1 MKKIIIG
8 LLIAVVV
15 IAILAVVAVRMFL
28 DQAIKAGVET
38 IGPKITGVE
47 VKLQSA
53 HVSLLSGSGGFKGLV
68 VGNPPGFTSPWAINV
83 GAADLAVEPR
93 SLFADKVVI
102 KSISILEPQ
111 ITFETDLRA
120 NNLGKILANVQTAAG
135 SGDKTPTKP
144 QEPAQPSGAGAGKK
158 LQVDDFVI
166 KGAKVQVVVA
176 ALRGQS
182 AMLTLPEIH
191 VRDLGKG
198 PEGITA
204 AELTQRILAVIEKEA
219 AQASAGKVDD
229 LAKGRLNLPAGA
241 SSNAVESAVKGI
253 GGFLKKKN

>member
-1 MKKIIIG
+1 MKKIIVG

-15 IAILAVVAVRMFL
+15 IAILVVVAVRMFL

-47 VKLQSA
+47 VKLQSVK
-53 HVSLLSGSGGFKGLV
+53 VSLLSGSGGIKGLV

-93 SLFADKVVI
+93 SLFSDKAVI

-111 ITFETDLRA
+111 INFETDLKG
-120 NNLGKILANVQTAAG
+120 NNLSKILANVQAAAG
-135 SGDKTPTKP
+135 GRDKTPAKP
-144 QEPAQPSGAGAGKK
+144 QEPAQPKEAGAGKK
-158 LQVDDFVI
+158 LQVDDFLI
-166 KGAKVQVVVA
+166 KGAKVQVIVT

-182 AMLTLPEIH
+182 AVLTLPEIH
-191 VRDLGKG
+191 LRDLGKG

-204 AELTQRILAVIEKEA
+204 EELTQRILAVIEKEA
-219 AQASAGKVDD
+219 SQASADTVAD
-229 LAKGRLNLPAGA
+229 LAKGRFNIPAGA
-241 SSNAVESAVKGI
+241 SSNAVDQAVKGI